1 MLHGTIRN
9 DDFKRNTA
17 LQHCYFI
24 VSNGCNIVKIKGG
37 PGEHSIVII
46 RNPFTGLGHVIQ
58 QAVCL
63 PFASIDCNRK
73 TFTGPIITSVSGLAD
88 GF

>member
-1 MLHGTIRN
+1 MHIGVIKSAARRLFSSVFEIER
-9 DDFKRNTA
+9 
-17 LQHCYFI
+17 
-24 VSNGCNIVKIKGG
+24 IKGG
-37 PGEHSIVII
+37 RGEHSIVII